1 MKRAKWSKEKL
12 RRIVRFAMPVL
23 IALAIPILLA
33 RCTPQWLPDSNRI
46 VYLSGVGK
54 LMAYNIETEESR
66 QITALPT
73 PVAGFAVLP
82 KGERVAVASFDKQ
95 ERSSLTFRL
104 FDLEGRELHVSKPYD
119 LKGKDGGPGEMMMLM
134 LTTSASPDGRHLVA
148 FLPGDGGA
156 VTYDTQTKEFQQYPK
171 IMSFAFVAGA
181 LAMTGEGESGKL
193 PLGIDISSATP
204 DGQGFVAVQ
213 AEGED
218 ANFLFCPW
226 GKPEPIVLKL
236 SDADR
241 KTMKEVAGNDPEKRK
256 FGVAT
261 IPRWSKNRLVMH
273 VQDRTLELD
282 IDERTCRFE
291 KDMRSDVL
299 FQHAEK
305 EKSMVL
311 AETDAGAI
319 VQIKDGA
326 LQLLRR
332 GAARLAL
339 QDQKKSGVLA
349 ISISPDRKKLL
360 TRSMADQKSL
370 LRVFDE
376 NGRNLAELEHAS
388 LIP

>member
-1 MKRAKWSKEKL
+1 MKRAIGSKEKL
-12 RRIVRFAMPVL
+12 RRIARFALPVL

-54 LMAYNIETEESR
+54 LMLYNIETEESR
-66 QITALPT
+66 QIAALPT

-95 ERSSLTFRL
+95 DRPSLTFRL
-104 FDLEGRELHVSKPYD
+104 FDLEGRELHVSKPYE
-119 LKGKDGGPGEMMMLM
+119 LKGKGGGPGEMMLM
-134 LTTSASPDGRHLVA
+134 LTTSASPEGRHLVA
-148 FLPGDGGA
+148 FLPGEGGA

-171 IMSFAFVAGA
+171 IMSFAFLAGA
-181 LAMTGEGESGKL
+181 LAMSGDGESGKL
-193 PLGIDISSATP
+193 PLGIDVSSATP
-204 DGQGFVAVQ
+204 DGQGFVAIQ

-218 ANFLFCPW
+218 ANFLFCQW

-241 KTMKEVAGNDPEKRK
+241 KTMKDVAGNDPDKRK

-261 IPRWSKNRLVMH
+261 IPKWSKNRLVMH
-273 VQDRTLELD
+273 VQDMTLELD

-291 KDMRSDVL
+291 KDMRGDVL

-311 AETDAGAI
+311 GETDSGAI
-319 VQIKDGA
+319 LQIKDGT
-326 LQLLRR
+326 LQLFRR
-332 GAARLAL
+332 GAATVAL
-339 QDQKKSGVLA
+339 QDQQKSGILA
-349 ISISPDRKKLL
+349 ISISPDRRKLL

-370 LRVFDE
+370 LRVYDE
-376 NGRNLAELEHAS
+376 NGRKLAELEHAS
-388 LIP
+388 LVP